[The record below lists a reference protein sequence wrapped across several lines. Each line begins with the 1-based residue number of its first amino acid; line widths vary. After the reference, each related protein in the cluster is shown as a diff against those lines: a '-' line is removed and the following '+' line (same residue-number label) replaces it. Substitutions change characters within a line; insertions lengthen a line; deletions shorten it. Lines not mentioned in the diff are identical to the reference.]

1 MASEFLTLI
10 ESVLNEHKGDEALDQ
25 KLKKTFK
32 KIVTKKVDDD
42 KKVEELFKAVQRH
55 LKQSG
60 MQ

>member
-10 ESVLNEHKGDEALDQ
+10 ESVLNEHKEDEAMDQ

-32 KIVTKKVDDD
+32 KIVMKKVDDD
-42 KKVEELFKAVQRH
+42 KKVEELFAAVQRH

-60 MQ
+60 QQ